1 MLRNSNPASTYMPGA
16 ELGLHGDFYFHL
28 DCSEGFGE
36 ADCEDALCLYF
47 TSIFKVLDYVFS
59 FSSLQESA
67 HQ

>member
-1 MLRNSNPASTYMPGA
+1 MPRA
-16 ELGLHGDFYFHL
+16 ELGSDRDFYFCL
-28 DCSEGFGE
+28 DSLEGFGE

-59 FSSLQESA
+59 FSSLWESA